1 MKRIEINAFV
11 IPGGKVF
18 VYSGLF
24 NVVQSDDQLATIL
37 GHEIAHNLARH
48 SAEQLSRAVFLIT
61 PIQIGIYILD
71 SMGLLYGLGQL
82 VGRLLLDLGV
92 SRPASRVQESEAD
105 YIGLMMMARSCY
117 DPQAAVQVWERMEQA
132 NKTDIPEWLSTHPSN
147 VNRGSSIT
155 GWLVKAED
163 ARESSDCAV
172 TLDYQKQFKGAMNQ
186 LRGLYDV

>member
-1 MKRIEINAFV
+1 MRLEINAFV

-24 NVVQSDDQLATIL
+24 NVARTDDQLATIL

-48 SAEQLSRAVFLIT
+48 SAEQLSRSVFLIMPLQT
-61 PIQIGIYILD
+61 AIYILD

-82 VGRLLLDLGV
+82 VGRLFLDFGV
-92 SRPASRVQESEAD
+92 ARPASRVQESEAD

-117 DPQAAVQVWERMEQA
+117 DPKAAVEVWDRMEQA

-147 VNRGSSIT
+147 VNRGASIT
-155 GWLVKAED
+155 GWLTKAED
-163 ARESSDCAV
+163 ARQSSDCAA
-172 TLDYQKQFKGAMNQ
+172 TLDYERQFKGAMGQ
-186 LRGLYDV
+186 LRGLYGA